1 MNIKN
6 KIRLGLGII
15 FIVVLFFGA
24 VSVFYISQLSEGAK
38 VILKNNYETLSFTR
52 GMRTVLDENKLP
64 LNDASKT
71 AFNEQLVKQEHNVT
85 EKGEYAATAKV
96 RADFSILQAASAP
109 LAQQENAVYDA
120 RKSLRTIE
128 GLNMKAIVQKT
139 EAAQSL
145 VNNSVLILG
154 IVCCF
159 TFLILFSF
167 SVNISGFIAEPLL
180 KLTDALS
187 AVTNDNYDYQL
198 NFSKNKELEE
208 LAATFNK
215 MTAHLREHDT
225 RVVTEDLTEKKRIEI
240 IIEHMQDAVII
251 TDEKQAIAFINT
263 AAQNLFNLNHQKL
276 VGIPA
281 RELGAKN
288 SRLRAVLEEENAEG
302 SFKFEVDGKEMPFKF
317 ETAEI
322 HVPNIASLKF
332 DELNIARLPAGKIYL
347 LRNIGEMH
355 EI

>member
-71 AFNEQLVKQEHNVT
+71 AFNAQLVKQEHNVT

-96 RADFSILQAASAP
+96 RADFSILQSASAP

-128 GLNMKAIVQKT
+128 GLNMNAIVKKT
-139 EAAQSL
+139 DAAQSL

-167 SVNISGFIAEPLL
+167 SVNISGFIAEPLI
-180 KLTDALS
+180 KLTEALS
-187 AVTNDNYDYQL
+187 AVTSDNYDYQL

-215 MTAHLREHDT
+215 MTSHLGERDN

-240 IIEHMQDAVII
+240 IIEHMQ
-251 TDEKQAIAFINT
+251 ECRYYY
-263 AAQNLFNLNHQKL
+263 
-276 VGIPA
+276 G
-281 RELGAKN
+281 
-288 SRLRAVLEEENAEG
+288 
-302 SFKFEVDGKEMPFKF
+302 
-317 ETAEI
+317 
-322 HVPNIASLKF
+322 
-332 DELNIARLPAGKIYL
+332 
-347 LRNIGEMH
+347 
-355 EI
+355 